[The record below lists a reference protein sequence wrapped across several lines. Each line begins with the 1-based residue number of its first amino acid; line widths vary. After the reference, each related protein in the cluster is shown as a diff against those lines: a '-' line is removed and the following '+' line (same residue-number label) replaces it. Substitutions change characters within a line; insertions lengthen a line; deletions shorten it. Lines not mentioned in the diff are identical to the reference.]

1 MAQLFRTV
9 LQGTEG
15 STATFVLVPATV
27 MRAFGGRVRVPI
39 VANINGIEHRTTI
52 CNMGTGPAI
61 GIPAAMRS
69 RANVSRG
76 DRITVAISAD
86 KKERTVEVPRDLAR
100 ALSAAERRV
109 FDGLA
114 YTHRKEYVAW
124 IEGAKRPETRAR
136 RIEQARKKLH
146 ARKEVGAS

>member
-1 MAQLFRTV
+1 
-9 LQGTEG
+9 
-15 STATFVLVPATV
+15 
-27 MRAFGGRVRVPI
+27 
-39 VANINGIEHRTTI
+39 
-52 CNMGTGPAI
+52 MGTGPAI
-61 GIPAAMRS
+61 GISAAMRS

-146 ARKEVGAS
+146 PRKEVGAS